1 MPLSYELPCGWTVRF
16 SSVRMYDR
24 DKKDIE
30 YGIRPHLLI
39 AQESTDKDDLIEK
52 AIELINKAYDKK

>member
-1 MPLSYELPCGWTVRF
+1 MVRF

-30 YGIRPHLLI
+30 NGITPQVEI
-39 AQESTDKDDLIEK
+39 NMVSEDKDDIIEK
-52 AIELINKAYDKK
+52 AIELINKAYNHD